1 MKSIIDAEI
10 KQGVKLGYLDKFD
23 GLKTSE
29 IKEEY
34 ENDVVYEYAEQEF
47 KRTGL
52 VLDGDK
58 VKVYIYDWDMKALHH
73 VGMLDE
79 ESVALVRPYLE
90 NKDKYSFDVDGII
103 IGGKFKKVVKDAET
117 GKITIEK
124 GNDGN
129 LGLEVDITII
139 KRKD

>member
-1 MKSIIDAEI
+1 
-10 KQGVKLGYLDKFD
+10 
-23 GLKTSE
+23 
-29 IKEEY
+29 
-34 ENDVVYEYAEQEF
+34 
-47 KRTGL
+47 
-52 VLDGDK
+52 
-58 VKVYIYDWDMKALHH
+58 MKALHH

-129 LGLEVDITII
+129 LGLEVDITVI